1 MSLPRGGIISA
12 HREKSSNRGRNEEG
26 RWKREGDR
34 KMVAVGE
41 ITAQILSIT
50 IIHTSHGDV

>member
-1 MSLPRGGIISA
+1 MAVLFQ
-12 HREKSSNRGRNEEG
+12 HTEKNQAIEIGNEEG
-26 RWKREGDR
+26 RWEREGDR